1 MSSGVRAIILV
12 EHDMHLV
19 ASYSQRIIAL
29 AEGKVLADLPPG
41 PFFSDPMVIIET
53 VVGKR
58 RAASISGNYHDQSA
72 IVIWS
77 GCAAT

>member
-12 EHDMHLV
+12 EYDMHLV

-41 PFFSDPMVIIET
+41 PFFSDPMVVIET

-58 RAASISGNYHDQSA
+58 RSRFDLRQLP
-72 IVIWS
+72 
-77 GCAAT
+77 